1 MRAELQKVL
10 TRAGKSAAKQV
21 REAIQSRKVMKAS
34 DDDDDAIAE
43 GIAAAIDLSVFDTLV
58 DATPEIL
65 ERLLNDSGIRA
76 LAQVGVQNRGELV
89 NQVYQYSVDY
99 AQERAAELVGK
110 KWINGKLVDNPNAEW
125 SIPDATRNE
134 IQGIITEAFA
144 GRIEPNSV
152 ESAIREAGAFS
163 ADRAELI
170 ARTEITRAN
179 SYGSLS
185 GYKAAQD
192 AGVVIR
198 KAWLPDDSACEI
210 CLDNEAD
217 GVIDL
222 DEQFSSGD
230 DAPPAHP
237 NCECSIIPVT
247 ESESDESEE

>member
-1 MRAELQKVL
+1 MRTALQKVL
-10 TRAGKSAAKQV
+10 TKAGKSAAKQV
-21 REAIQSRKVMKAS
+21 KEALKHRKVRK
-34 DDDDDAIAE
+34 DDDEDALM
-43 GIAAAIDLSVFDTLV
+43 AAAVAADIDLSAFDTLV

-65 ERLLNDSGIRA
+65 RKLLDDSGVRA
-76 LAQVGVQNRGELV
+76 LAQVGVQDRGQLV

-110 KWINGKLVDNPNAEW
+110 KWVNGVLVDNPNAEW
-125 SIPDATRNE
+125 SIPSATRDE
-134 IQGIITEAFA
+134 IQSIITDAFA
-144 GRIEPNSV
+144 GRIEPNSI

-179 SYGSLS
+179 SYGSLG
-185 GYKAAQD
+185 GYKAAAD
-192 AGVVIR
+192 AGVILK

-217 GVIDL
+217 GDIDL

-247 ESESDESEE
+247 ESESSEAEE